1 MPILSVRG
9 LSKSFARGLAR
20 GSRRTFAISD
30 VDLALSRGEVV
41 ALFGPE
47 SSGKTTLLQCVAGIL
62 RPDAGDVLLRGETLP
77 ASRCSHIGYVPAV
90 PVFYPFLTS
99 RDVLSFQSARMN
111 RPISDHQV
119 ENILDI
125 VELTDLAHYPLA
137 RFGREELKRVAIA
150 ESRCS
155 HPDVMLIDKSVN
167 DRISERCLARLAAS
181 GIATLIAVRDCS
193 LVASVATRLI
203 HIECGRVDRTF
214 TPDEQMMFVA
224 ERLH

>member
-20 GSRRTFAISD
+20 GSRRTLAISD
-30 VDLALSRGEVV
+30 VDLDLGKGEMV

-47 SSGKTTLLQCVAGIL
+47 SSGKTTLMQCIAGIL
-62 RPDAGDVLLRGETLP
+62 RPDAGDVVLRGDTLP
-77 ASRCSHIGYVPAV
+77 ASRRMAIGYVPAV
-90 PVFYPFLTS
+90 PVFYPFLTP
-99 RDVLSFQSARMN
+99 RDVLSFQSARMS
-111 RPISDHQV
+111 RPLSDRQS

-137 RFGREELKRVAIA
+137 GLGRDQLKRVAVA
-150 ESRCS
+150 ESLCS
-155 HPDVMLIDKSVN
+155 HPDVMLIDTAPDDKV
-167 DRISERCLARLAAS
+167 SERCLARLAAR
-181 GIATLIAVRDCS
+181 GVATLIAVRDCS

-203 HIECGRVDRTF
+203 HLECGRVDRTF
-214 TPDEQMMFVA
+214 TPDEQLMFVA